1 MKIREF
7 GVKVRFWTLFWQGTN
22 VSALCISRCKRNRT
36 MKCKG
41 IYHTWQDLGAFIAMS
56 STIKSEYWLALW
68 PKVFYK
74 SRERIK
80 ISAFAAHHGPNPA
93 FLTIILDK
101 ACLGSMLK
109 GSQHSGGGQK
119 ACFQGFQK
127 CTILAQETG
136 PHTQSFQGNIS
147 TPLFLLWW
155 VWFDPIWEQRIGG
168 IQTKTRIS
176 TTMPPSS
183 QAFWQ
188 GNGKNPAPP
197 HTLDPKLIH
206 LYAKRNFYDSHV
218 LILSPRPKMTPP
230 PPNPPSW
237 LPTLLKGCQSAQK
250 LSSYLLAQFSCQFV

>member
-155 VWFDPIWEQRIGG
+155 VWFDPKPIWEQNKWWNSDRNPHFYTHATILAGE
-168 IQTKTRIS
+168 RHNS
-176 TTMPPSS
+176 SPP
-183 QAFWQ
+183 
-188 GNGKNPAPP
+188 
-197 HTLDPKLIH
+197 
-206 LYAKRNFYDSHV
+206 
-218 LILSPRPKMTPP
+218 LSPLTP
-230 PPNPPSW
+230 NS
-237 LPTLLKGCQSAQK
+237 LISMQK
-250 LSSYLLAQFSCQFV
+250 CYMYV

>member
-1 MKIREF
+1 MPRWAGWKSLQDNEFLKAPPRYQQLTRGFCNYIGDDLVKIREF

-136 PHTQSFQGNIS
+136 HTETQAQTSALHAQ
-147 TPLFLLWW
+147 W
-155 VWFDPIWEQRIGG
+155 PI
-168 IQTKTRIS
+168 
-176 TTMPPSS
+176 
-183 QAFWQ
+183 
-188 GNGKNPAPP
+188 
-197 HTLDPKLIH
+197 
-206 LYAKRNFYDSHV
+206 RNTYS
-218 LILSPRPKMTPP
+218 I
-230 PPNPPSW
+230 
-237 LPTLLKGCQSAQK
+237 
-250 LSSYLLAQFSCQFV
+250 